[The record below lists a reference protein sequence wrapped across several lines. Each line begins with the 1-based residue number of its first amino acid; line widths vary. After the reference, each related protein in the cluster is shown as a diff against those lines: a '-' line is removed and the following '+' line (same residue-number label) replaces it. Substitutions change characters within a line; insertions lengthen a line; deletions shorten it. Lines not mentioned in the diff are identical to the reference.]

1 MTLLVSGAD
10 GVRSVGDGGA
20 GHPLDQPRPPH
31 TWSGAPAT
39 GEISVRSVR
48 SLGSLASCGTSRSQE
63 QSVLRREAA
72 VLGGDA
78 RKSKRSNHRVVDALK
93 VKETLESCKLICSNW
108 KWFFLPA
115 LDVSRS
121 GHASK
126 G

>member
-20 GHPLDQPRPPH
+20 GHPLDQPHPPH
-31 TWSGAPAT
+31 TWSGAPAA

-48 SLGSLASCGTSRSQE
+48 SLGSLAACGTSRSQE

-78 RKSKRSNHRVVDALK
+78 GQSERSHQRIVDALK
-93 VKETLESCKLICSNW
+93 VKGTFRKSHVLSSLLQAMNG
-108 KWFFLPA
+108 F
-115 LDVSRS
+115 
-121 GHASK
+121 
-126 G
+126 